1 MPAQHTPIRVAFRRP
16 WPGTRR
22 GLKLWLLAIIISFK
36 GLGYLRGST
45 SASTES
51 ALRLLTER
59 LQIPLQACGLLIVV
73 LCFVAA
79 FCSYCHYGRD
89 RYGYMILVGF
99 SGAWAACFAVSPLL
113 LDGPAYAWQGALSWF
128 LIGLFLLFSA
138 ADPEPT
144 SHLRS
149 DR

>member
-1 MPAQHTPIRVAFRRP
+1 MPKSVTPMRVAFRRP

-22 GLKLWLLAIIISFK
+22 GQKLWLLAIIISFK

-45 SASTES
+45 SESTES

-59 LQIPLQACGLLIVV
+59 LQVPLQACGAVILA
-73 LCFVAA
+73 LCAVAI

-89 RYGYMILVGF
+89 RYGYMLLVGF
-99 SGAWAACFAVSPLL
+99 SATWAACFAVSPLL
-113 LDGPAYAWQGALSWF
+113 LDGPAYAWQGALSWL

-138 ADPEPT
+138 ADPEPA
-144 SHLRS
+144 SHRS
-149 DR
+149 AR

>member
-1 MPAQHTPIRVAFRRP
+1 MPSRHTPLSLAFRRP

-36 GLGYLRGST
+36 GFGYLRGST
-45 SASTES
+45 SSSTES

-59 LQIPLQACGLLIVV
+59 LHIPLQACGAVIVI
-73 LCFVAA
+73 LCLVAA

-99 SGAWAACFAVSPLL
+99 SMAWAACFAVSPLL
-113 LDGPAYAWQGALSWF
+113 LDGPAFAWQGALSYL
-128 LIGLFLLFSA
+128 LIALFLLFSA
-138 ADPEPT
+138 ADPEPHD
-144 SHLRS
+144 SQKLA
-149 DR
+149 